1 MKQRRENGKGLSEYQ
16 SIVLLLAKMFM
27 AAICRFMPKYFERD
41 YSAGYAN
48 LTEEGWKAVKE
59 ELEESLS
66 PAN

>member
-1 MKQRRENGKGLSEYQ
+1 
-16 SIVLLLAKMFM
+16 MFM

>member
-1 MKQRRENGKGLSEYQ
+1 MSIGLSL
-16 SIVLLLAKMFM
+16 SFTKDFM
-27 AAICRFMPKYFERD
+27 TANRFMPRYFERG

-59 ELEESLS
+59 ELEESSS